1 MSLARLQFIW
11 SVSAHYPRFTR
22 PADHLNS
29 LFRVDPTLRYFNFY
43 PLTWRFHYDIVA
55 VIICKT
61 IGGILMSQS
70 NLEKQEA
77 KLKQLNKKIK
87 EEKYKIEQRLGKQI
101 ISQAN
106 LEYTNLSNDQIKLLA
121 QHFSEFLKE
130 KTVDH

>member
-1 MSLARLQFIW
+1 MLC
-11 SVSAHYPRFTR
+11 VSAHWPRPTR

-29 LFRVDPTLRYFNFY
+29 PFRVDPPLRFFNFY
-43 PLTWRFHYDIVA
+43 PLTWRFHYAIVA

-77 KLKQLNKKIK
+77 KLKQLNKRIK

-106 LEYTNLSNDQIKLLA
+106 LDYTNLSNNRIKLLA
-121 QHFSEFLKE
+121 QQFSEFLKE